1 VSEAAGEDLTITPD
15 GAFSLAAAASFGF
28 GPNTGRP
35 KPDGDSMSLAFVAD
49 DLVHHSAAFITQD
62 VEGVLHCRL
71 FGDADPG
78 RVVAQVRRVL
88 SLDQPGSAWAEVG
101 RRDPVIGR
109 LQSELPGLRPVLFHS
124 PYEAAAWSILS
135 QRRHRTQATVVRRRL
150 SAAHGRVFSLPG
162 GDLEAFP
169 TPAELLRIDSFPSL
183 EPQRIERLHRV
194 ARAAL
199 DGLLEPAR
207 LLALPSAEAMTALQ
221 ELPGIGP
228 TYAGLI
234 LLRSTGATDILTLG
248 EPRIPSYV
256 RHFYGLTHTATPGEI
271 STLAEAWRP
280 FRTWAG
286 VLIRVGGDRDGIAL
300 EPQSGGGR

>member
-1 VSEAAGEDLTITPD
+1 VTGSASGGLTITPEGD
-15 GAFSLAAAASFGF
+15 FSLAAAASFGF

-35 KPDGDSMSLAFVAD
+35 KPDGNSMSLAFVAD
-49 DLVHHSAAFITQD
+49 DLTHHAATFVTQD
-62 VEGVLHCRL
+62 TEGALHCRL
-71 FGDADPG
+71 YGDAEPE
-78 RVVAQVRRVL
+78 RVVSQLRRVL

-135 QRRHRTQATVVRRRL
+135 QRRHRTQATAVRRRL
-150 SAAHGRVFSLPG
+150 SAAHGRRFELPG
-162 GDLEAFP
+162 GELEAFP
-169 TPAELLRIDSFPSL
+169 TPEALLRVDAFPSL
-183 EPQRIERLHRV
+183 EQQRIDRLHAI

-199 DGLLEPAR
+199 EGQLDPAR
-207 LLALPSAEAMTALQ
+207 LLAMAPEEAMAALQ

-248 EPRIPSYV
+248 EPRIPAYV
-256 RHFYGLTHTATPGEI
+256 RHFYGLDHPATPAEI
-271 STLAEAWRP
+271 SSLAEAWRP

-286 VLIRVGGDRDGIAL
+286 VLIRVAGDRDGL
-300 EPQSGGGR
+300 DWGSQTGGGR